1 MRGPARKAKA
11 AVVDYRKLADVGK
24 GVSFFASAAYAEGKK
39 AKKAAA
45 APKKAADVAAKK
57 PADAK
62 KKKRSSGPTY
72 THFIREAIVLK
83 GKPVKGA
90 SAVAITSYLKEKHPT
105 KSDPVH
111 IRLALKRGVKDGSLV
126 RTGGSYRLAA
136 GIAATVGVK
145 KVVVRKPK
153 AAAAPAGAAAAPA
166 GAAAAAAAPKAK
178 KATKKAAATPKP
190 AGAGSRVTGKPKAK
204 VFDNKTDAPESSF
217 KWQFHDAK
225 FAGGWGDYESKASD
239 VVEAAY
245 QEWLKNPY
253 TDVRAVHS
261 GDWNYSIDFTN
272 NKQVNIQHEAHT
284 QRDIRRV
291 KK

>member
-1 MRGPARKAKA
+1 VSLSRSPCQTTCRSRSREEKKSKKIFFFPFFFPSSKT
-11 AVVDYRKLADVGK
+11 KLCI
-24 GVSFFASAAYAEGKK
+24 SFASKK
-39 AKKAAA
+39 G
-45 APKKAADVAAKK
+45 
-57 PADAK
+57 
-62 KKKRSSGPTY
+62 GPTY
-72 THFIREAIVLK
+72 THYVREAILLK
-83 GKPVKGA
+83 GKPIKGA
-90 SAVAITSYLKEKHPT
+90 SAVAITTYLKATHPT
-105 KSDPVH
+105 KADPVH
-111 IRLALKRGVKDGSLV
+111 IRLALRRGVADGSLV

-145 KVVVRKPK
+145 KPVVRKAKAAAPPAAAAA
-153 AAAAPAGAAAAPA
+153 AAAAPAGAP
-166 GAAAAAAAPKAK
+166 AAAAAAAATPKRGGK
-178 KATKKAAATPKP
+178 KAPAKKAAASTPKP
-190 AGAGSRVTGKPKAK
+190 AGAGSRVSGKTPKAK
-204 VFDNKTDAPESSF
+204 VFDDKTVAPESSF

-225 FAGGWGDYESKASD
+225 FAGGWGDYESKAND